1 MRHFRIILNKKIGN
15 NDVFSGDIIAYLMKN
30 SQIQHYAIVM
40 NGKGSIVG
48 FGYDINGTEKTD
60 VTMVTFGITFGNMK
74 GYFEYLKADNL
85 SCLMT
90 INVLCC
96 ETHIAHIV
104 LMLKKVPLV
113 LENLI

>member
-1 MRHFRIILNKKIGN
+1 MRHVRSILNKKIGN
-15 NDVFSGDIIAYLMKN
+15 NDVFSADIVACLMKN
-30 SQIQHYAIVM
+30 GQTQHYAIVI

-48 FGYDINGTEKTD
+48 FGYYINDIEKTD
-60 VTMVTFGITFGNMK
+60 VTMGTFGITFGNVK
-74 GYFEYLKADNL
+74 GYFEYLKAVNL

-90 INVLCC
+90 INMLCC

-104 LMLKKVPLV
+104 LMLKKVPLI